1 MFTLATEMPRSEGI
15 VFLTT
20 RRGLRWI
27 VVMAPHRYRVH
38 GATLPKTPGPG
49 LSARCLR
56 PGGEKSRVML
66 YLMRNVIINQEASRA
81 NHHHH

>member
-1 MFTLATEMPRSEGI
+1 MPGEMPRPEGI
-15 VFLTT
+15 VFLAT
-20 RRGLRWI
+20 RGAFGWI
-27 VVMAPHRYRVH
+27 VVMAPHRDRVH

-66 YLMRNVIINQEASRA
+66 YLMRNVIISHEASHA